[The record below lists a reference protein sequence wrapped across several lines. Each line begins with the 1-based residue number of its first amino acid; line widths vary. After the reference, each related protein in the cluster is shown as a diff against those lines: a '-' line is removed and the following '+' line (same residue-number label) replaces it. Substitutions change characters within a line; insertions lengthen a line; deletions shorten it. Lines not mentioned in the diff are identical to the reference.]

1 MSDPAIQDQPTA
13 EGPPLGLPAPGLA
26 AAPASRSA
34 LLIVFLVVVIDLLGF
49 GIVLPLLPLYGK
61 TYVQELFGGS
71 ESGAGGALVGLLM
84 ASFSAM
90 QFLFAPIW
98 GRTS

>member
-1 MSDPAIQDQPTA
+1 MPDPSLQAD
-13 EGPPLGLPAPGLA
+13 PPSNLAFPANMRPRRR
-26 AAPASRSA
+26 RSA

-61 TYVQELFGGS
+61 TYVQALFGS
-71 ESGAGGALVGLLM
+71 EQSKVGGAVVGLLM

-98 GRTS
+98 GRHWSR